1 MKGYVK
7 ILILCCGILIA
18 ALGLMS
24 LLPLAAPENAVRTSA
39 FQPAPSVRERPA
51 PARSALRGNK
61 KMQLYL
67 ALKRR

>member
-1 MKGYVK
+1 MKGNVK
-7 ILILCCGILIA
+7 MLTLCCGVLVA

-24 LLPLAAPENAVRTSA
+24 LLPREAPENAGLATS
-39 FQPAPSVRERPA
+39 FQPAPSVQERPA

>member
-1 MKGYVK
+1 MKGNVK
-7 ILILCCGILIA
+7 ILILCCGVLIA

-24 LLPLAAPENAVRTSA
+24 LLPREAPENAGRA
-39 FQPAPSVRERPA
+39 AAIQPAPSIRERPA